1 MTGRSS
7 RPSLDTADSLAV
19 EPGGAEASAERA
31 AEAPHRRFV
40 LWHSA
45 ALDALPQVETAGE
58 APARML
64 LVIYMLI
71 CL

>member
-31 AEAPHRRFV
+31 AEAP
-40 LWHSA
+40 LTG
-45 ALDALPQVETAGE
+45 ALYCGTALPWMCSLT
-58 APARML
+58 
-64 LVIYMLI
+64 
-71 CL
+71 